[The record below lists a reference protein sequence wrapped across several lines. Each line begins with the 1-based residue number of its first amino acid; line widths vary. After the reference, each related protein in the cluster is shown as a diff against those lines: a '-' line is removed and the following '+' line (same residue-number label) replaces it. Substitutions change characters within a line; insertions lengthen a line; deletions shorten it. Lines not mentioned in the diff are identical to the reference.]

1 MFHTWVICIKEVQIS
16 FILKHVVG
24 LQCWS
29 VTPQIWWHATF
40 EHRWTAECS
49 LSYHESKILSIKTME
64 TAPHWSKCH
73 PLLWGMVLYNIT
85 YSKLKAKVTEAPS
98 VLLSK
103 VSPSLFIWAASLLC
117 FILIVLFFFLLKCDK
132 RHPSM
137 QPLDLSLT
145 LLTFILMTFIFLIK
159 WTSHEYIW
167 SCKSHA
173 FPTGLICHGPHS
185 EFCFF
190 SFEFFLSVSDLS
202 PLYALPIRTRQ
213 TDSGPNFSSL
223 SPEWTI
229 KEKLFF

>member
-1 MFHTWVICIKEVQIS
+1 MHCGDLSVTLYIFRIRRCRANSFAQPRWRLWSLTGDWTDSQTVLHTWVICIKEVQIS

-29 VTPQIWWHATF
+29 ITPQIRWHATF
-40 EHRWTAECS
+40 GHRWAAECR

-117 FILIVLFFFLLKCDK
+117 AILIVHFFLLKCDK

-145 LLTFILMTFIFLIK
+145 LLTFFDDIYL
-159 WTSHEYIW
+159 
-167 SCKSHA
+167 
-173 FPTGLICHGPHS
+173 PHKMNQPWIH
-185 EFCFF
+185 
-190 SFEFFLSVSDLS
+190 SVM
-202 PLYALPIRTRQ
+202 
-213 TDSGPNFSSL
+213 
-223 SPEWTI
+223 
-229 KEKLFF
+229 